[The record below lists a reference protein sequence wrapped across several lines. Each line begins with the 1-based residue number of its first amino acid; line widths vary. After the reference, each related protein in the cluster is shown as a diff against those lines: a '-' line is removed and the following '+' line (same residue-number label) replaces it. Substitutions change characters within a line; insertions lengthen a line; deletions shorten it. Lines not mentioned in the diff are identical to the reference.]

1 MNRIIFHLDDSKNL
15 RGGERQVLY
24 LARESLS
31 LGEKNYIVA
40 RNDSPL
46 LDKARL
52 LNIPNFTLPYL
63 FEWDP
68 ISAILLALKARKIC
82 GKNSLP
88 IFHSHTGHTPAI
100 SFLAS
105 LIMKSARIAHRRV
118 DFPLKKNILSRLK
131 YSTCDAIIAISL
143 AIKKILLASGLDEK
157 QIKVIN
163 SSFSIREN
171 TSQQSKRKEMEKAF
185 NLTEKTLIA
194 GSLIALQPHKDPLNL
209 IRAAALCLKKD
220 KNIFFLL
227 GGEGPLRSACE
238 QEIYR
243 LGVGESFK
251 MLGEVKENIA
261 FLKAID
267 IFILPSREE
276 GLGSVLLEAMACAVP
291 IAATNAGGI
300 PELVVPG
307 LNGLLA
313 EKENPEALANIILQ
327 ISSDRILREKFS
339 SGSLKKVEEF
349 SPKEMAAKTIKVYDE
364 ILENFKHN

>member
-24 LARESLS
+24 LAKQSLS

-40 RNDSPL
+40 RDGSPL
-46 LDKARL
+46 LNEARL
-52 LNIPNFTLPYL
+52 SGIPNFTLPYL

-68 ISAILLALKARKIC
+68 VSALILALKARKTC
-82 GKNSLP
+82 GKDAVP
-88 IFHSHTGHTPAI
+88 IFHSHTGHTPSI

-105 LIMKSARIAHRRV
+105 LIIKSARVAHRRV
-118 DFPLKKNILSRLK
+118 DFPLKKNIFSRLK
-131 YSTCDAIIAISL
+131 YSTCDAVIAISS
-143 AIKKILLASGLDEK
+143 AIKKILAAGGIDEK
-157 QIKVIN
+157 QIRVIN
-163 SSFSIREN
+163 SSFSIPEN
-171 TSQQSKRKEMEKAF
+171 AVTQSKRKELERTF
-185 NLTEKTLIA
+185 NLTDKTLIA

-209 IRAAALCLKKD
+209 IKAASVCLKKE

-238 QEIYR
+238 KEIER
-243 LGVGESFK
+243 LGIGESFK

-261 FLKAID
+261 FLKSID

-276 GLGSVLLEAMACAVP
+276 GLGSVLLEAMACGLP
-291 IAATNAGGI
+291 IAAANAGGI

-307 LNGLLA
+307 INGLLA
-313 EKENPEALANIILQ
+313 EKENPEALANIVLQ
-327 ISSDRILREKFS
+327 ISSDRALREKFS
-339 SGSLKKVEEF
+339 SGSLKKVKEF
-349 SPKEMAAKTIKVYDE
+349 SPLEMAAKTIRVYNE